1 MYNREETKAA
11 NQEFYAYIFQ
21 ELANRN
27 INAPKKLS
35 ENEGFIDFWGSK
47 EFFFSQTCGL
57 PYRLFLSD
65 KVTLIGTPNYGLE
78 GCKPGYYNSVFIA
91 RSEDKSKI
99 LSNFLSSKFAFN
111 ELYSQSGWAAAEEHL
126 GSLKNKFSKF
136 ILSGSH
142 RNSAKLVSEG
152 KADIAAIDALSFKFI
167 KKYDSFSSNLSII
180 EKTRSTPGLPFIAH
194 LGANSNLFFE
204 AITQAIK
211 LLNPKTQKILNLKGL
226 VKIPKSEY
234 LKIKTPNF
242 NYK

>member
-1 MYNREETKAA
+1 MYNRAETKIA

-21 ELANRN
+21 ELASRK

-35 ENEGFIDFWGSK
+35 KNEGSIDFWGSK

-65 KVTLIGTPNYGLE
+65 KVTLIGTPDYGLE
-78 GCKPGYYNSVFIA
+78 GCKPGYYNSVFVV
-91 RSEDKSKI
+91 RNEDNSKI
-99 LSNFLSSKFAFN
+99 LSDFLSLKFAYN
-111 ELYSQSGWAAAEEHL
+111 ELYSQSGWAAADEHL
-126 GSLKNKFSKF
+126 GRLTKKFGNL

-142 RNSAKLVSEG
+142 RSSAKLVSEG

-167 KKYDSFSSNLSII
+167 KQYDSFSSNLSII
-180 EKTRSTPGLPFIAH
+180 ENTRPTPGLPFIAY
-194 LGANSNLFFE
+194 LGANEKLFFE

-211 LLNPKTQKILNLKGL
+211 LLTSKTREILHLKGL
-226 VKIPKSEY
+226 VKISKSEY

-242 NYK
+242 NCK